1 MKRFLIL
8 FVLPITLCQC
18 TKQHSGTF
26 VHPPVDIFGKVMYS
40 DGTPA
45 TGIVMTDG
53 YNFTTTDEEGHY
65 RIDKRWSNARFIYY
79 SIPADVK
86 ITIGANG
93 RPDFYKTLDYNVTEY
108 NFTIE
113 KQPVEEKFR
122 LLCIGDPQ
130 VCTANNGLSRFE
142 AETAPDI
149 RGFVANHRDMQTY
162 AITLGDIVHN
172 EWALYDKIFKLL
184 GNEYLDIP
192 NFIVIGNHDHV
203 PSATDFQATAT
214 YCKFAGPTNYSFD
227 RAGFH
232 IVVADNI
239 NHKDKKY
246 TEAFS
251 PEVWQWL
258 ERDLSY
264 LSHDKSVIL
273 AAHVGQSQPTAPDT
287 YNLLSP
293 FKEARYISGH
303 NHDVENKTF
312 TVNGKDI
319 HLHVCG
325 TANGVD
331 WAGTICGDGAPMG
344 YAVIE
349 MEGNHVTDQ
358 YYKPTKLSSDFQIRM
373 YHSEKFPA
381 FSHYTGSET
390 DTHFDWNRTP
400 NATIFNIWAY
410 DPATWTV
417 TVLED
422 GVKVSEPVL
431 DNSQYDMWACTYF
444 YAEKNRATGSYC
456 KRKNHMFYYVPVN
469 PAAKIKIVATDEF
482 GHTYVQDQYTDSTKS
497 AGTYE

>member
-8 FVLPITLCQC
+8 LILPLALCQC

-26 VHPPVDIFGKVMYS
+26 VHPPVDIYGHVTYS
-40 DGTPA
+40 DGSPA
-45 TGIVMTDG
+45 EGILMCDG
-53 YNFTTTDEEGHY
+53 YHFVKTDANGY
-65 RIDKRWSNARFIYY
+65 YKIDERWKDARFIYY
-79 SIPADVK
+79 SIPANVK
-86 ITIGANG
+86 ITIGADG
-93 RPDFYKTLDYNVTEY
+93 HPDFFKRLDYNIEEY
-108 NFTIE
+108 DFTLE
-113 KQPVEEKFR
+113 KQEEETKFR

-130 VCTANNGLSRFE
+130 VCTANNGLARFE

-149 RGFVANHRDMQTY
+149 RQFVKEHPDMPTY
-162 AITLGDIVHN
+162 AITMGDIVHN

-184 GNEYLDIP
+184 GYEYLGIP
-192 NFIVIGNHDHV
+192 NFNLIGNHDHIS
-203 PSATDFQATAT
+203 SATDYQAIAT

-232 IVVADNI
+232 IVVTDGI
-239 NHKDKKY
+239 NHIEKKSY
-246 TEAFS
+246 EAFS
-251 PEVWQWL
+251 PEVL
-258 ERDLSY
+258 EWIDNDLSY
-264 LSHDKSVIL
+264 VSSDKSVIFG
-273 AAHVGQSQPTAPDT
+273 AHVGFTQPSEPDIYDKLAPFT
-287 YNLLSP
+287 
-293 FKEARYISGH
+293 EARYIAGN
-303 NHDVENKTF
+303 NHDVENYTYNVK
-312 TVNGKDI
+312 GKDI
-319 HLHVCG
+319 HLHVVG
-325 TANGVD
+325 TSNGVD

-358 YYKPTKLSSDFQIRM
+358 YYKPTKLSPEFQIRM

-456 KRKNHMFYYVPVN
+456 KRKNHMFYYVSVN